1 MWEIGRKRSSL
12 GSCFTGRKNDR
23 TRLWFYNW
31 TLEDLTILRWLYVR
45 DLLQT
50 LVARNMKL
58 RYKRSVM
65 GFAWSLLN
73 PLAQL
78 LVFGFVF
85 TTVLPLNIPNYV
97 VFLFSG
103 LLPWTWFSGALSG
116 HEAICRGIGE
126 LIRRPGFPIAILP
139 VITLVSHLVHFLLA
153 LPVLLLFILA
163 AKTTLTWTILALPL
177 IIIIQFVFMLSLAY
191 LLSTIHVTFRDT
203 QYLLNILLML
213 GFYLTPVF
221 YNSAAVPQRLHL
233 IYSLNPMYHLINAY
247 RAILL
252 HDVWPDF
259 VSLSLVAAASLVL
272 LGIGYRYFLSTSSQ
286 FVEEI

>member
-1 MWEIGRKRSSL
+1 M
-12 GSCFTGRKNDR
+12 
-23 TRLWFYNW
+23 TRLITGSTTNQWKHPS
-31 TLEDLTILRWLYVR
+31 IQRWLYVR

-78 LVFGFVF
+78 LVFSFVF
-85 TTVLPLNIPNYV
+85 TTVLPLNIPNYT
-97 VFLFSG
+97 VFLFTG
-103 LLPWTWFSGALSG
+103 LLPWTWFSGGLIEAT
-116 HEAICRGIGE
+116 EAIVGNRE
-126 LIRRPGFPIAILP
+126 LIRRPGFPIAVLP
-139 VITLVSHLVHFLLA
+139 VITLVSHLVHFILA

-163 AKTTLTWTILALPL
+163 AKTTLTWTVLALPL
-177 IIIIQFVFMLSLAY
+177 IITVQFVFMLSLAY

-203 QYLLNILLML
+203 QYLLNILLLL

-221 YNSAAVPQRLHL
+221 YDSTAVPPRFHL

-252 HDVWPDF
+252 HGVWPDF
-259 VSLSLVAAASLVL
+259 VSLSLVAGASLAL
-272 LGIGYRYFLSTSSQ
+272 LLIGYRYFLGTSSQ
-286 FVEEI
+286 FVEEL

>member
-1 MWEIGRKRSSL
+1 MDGRMTGLVS
-12 GSCFTGRKNDR
+12 GST
-23 TRLWFYNW
+23 TRQWKHVTIQRWFY
-31 TLEDLTILRWLYVR
+31 LR

-50 LVARNMKL
+50 LVERNMKL

-85 TTVLPLNIPNYV
+85 TTVLPLNIANYT

-103 LLPWTWFSGALSG
+103 LLPWTWFSGALLEAT
-116 HEAICRGIGE
+116 EAIVGNRE
-126 LIRRPGFPIAILP
+126 LIRRPGFPIAVLP
-139 VITLVSHLVHFLLA
+139 VITLLSHLVHFILA

-163 AKTTLTWTILALPL
+163 AKITLTWTILALPL

-203 QYLLNILLML
+203 QYLLNIILML

-221 YNSAAVPQRLHL
+221 YDSAAVPQRLHL

-252 HDVWPDF
+252 HGVWPDF

-272 LGIGYRYFLSTSSQ
+272 LGIGYWYFLSTSSQ

>member
-1 MWEIGRKRSSL
+1 MTGLVTRS
-12 GSCFTGRKNDR
+12 TTDQWKQP
-23 TRLWFYNW
+23 
-31 TLEDLTILRWLYVR
+31 TIQRWLYIR

-50 LVARNMKL
+50 LVARNMKV

-85 TTVLPLNIPNYV
+85 TMVLPLNIPNYA

-103 LLPWTWFSGALSG
+103 LLPWTWFSGALLEST
-116 HEAICRGIGE
+116 EAIVGNRE
-126 LIRRPGFPIAILP
+126 LIRRPGFPTAVLP
-139 VITLVSHLVHFLLA
+139 VITLVSHLVHFTLA
-153 LPVLLLFILA
+153 LPVLLLFLLA
-163 AKTTLTWTILALPL
+163 AKITLTWTILALPL
-177 IIIIQFVFMLSLAY
+177 IIIVQFVLMLSLAY

-203 QYLLNILLML
+203 QYLLNILLLL

-221 YNSAAVPQRLHL
+221 YDSTAVPGRFHL
-233 IYSLNPMYHLINAY
+233 MYSLNPMYHLINAY

-252 HDVWPDF
+252 HGVWPDF
-259 VSLSLVAAASLVL
+259 VSLGLVGAAASAVL
-272 LGIGYRYFLSTSSQ
+272 LLGYRYFIHTSYQ
-286 FVEEI
+286 FVEEL

>member
-1 MWEIGRKRSSL
+1 MDGRMTGLVSS
-12 GSCFTGRKNDR
+12 STTDQWKNS
-23 TRLWFYNW
+23 TMQ
-31 TLEDLTILRWLYVR
+31 RWLYVR

-85 TTVLPLNIPNYV
+85 TTVLPLNIANYT

-103 LLPWTWFSGALSG
+103 LLPWTWFSGALF
-116 HEAICRGIGE
+116 EATDAIVGNRE
-126 LIRRPGFPIAILP
+126 LIRRPGFPIAVLP
-139 VITLVSHLVHFLLA
+139 VITLLSHLVHFMLA

-163 AKTTLTWTILALPL
+163 AKITLTWTILALPL

-203 QYLLNILLML
+203 QYLLNIILML

-221 YNSAAVPQRLHL
+221 YDSAAVPQRLHL

-252 HDVWPDF
+252 HGVWPDF
-259 VSLSLVAAASLVL
+259 VALGLVAAASLVL
-272 LGIGYRYFLSTSSQ
+272 LGIGYWYFHSTSSQ

>member
-1 MWEIGRKRSSL
+1 MTGLVS
-12 GSCFTGRKNDR
+12 GSTTEQWKHP
-23 TRLWFYNW
+23 
-31 TLEDLTILRWLYVR
+31 TLQRWLYIR
-45 DLLQT
+45 DLLQI

-85 TTVLPLNIPNYV
+85 TTVLPLNIPNYA

-103 LLPWTWFSGALSG
+103 LLPWSWFSGALFEAT
-116 HEAICRGIGE
+116 EAIVGNRE
-126 LIRRPGFPIAILP
+126 LIRRPGFPTALLP

-153 LPVLLLFILA
+153 LPVLLLFILTSKIA
-163 AKTTLTWTILALPL
+163 LNWTILALPL
-177 IIIIQFVFMLSLAY
+177 IIIVQFVFMLSLAY

-203 QYLLNILLML
+203 QYLLNILLLL

-221 YNSAAVPQRLHL
+221 YDSTAVPTRFHL

-252 HDVWPDF
+252 HGVWPDF
-259 VSLSLVAAASLVL
+259 VSLGLVGAVASVVL
-272 LGIGYRYFLSTSSQ
+272 LLGYLYFIHTSYQ
-286 FVEEI
+286 FVEEL

>member
-1 MWEIGRKRSSL
+1 MDGRMTGLVSGSRTDQWKRP
-12 GSCFTGRKNDR
+12 
-23 TRLWFYNW
+23 
-31 TLEDLTILRWLYVR
+31 TILRWLYVR

-85 TTVLPLNIPNYV
+85 TTVLPLNIANYT

-103 LLPWTWFSGALSG
+103 LLPWTWFSGALFEAT
-116 HEAICRGIGE
+116 EAIVGNRE
-126 LIRRPGFPIAILP
+126 LIRRPGFPIAVLP
-139 VITLVSHLVHFLLA
+139 VITLLSHLVHFILA

-163 AKTTLTWTILALPL
+163 AKITLTWTILALPL

-221 YNSAAVPQRLHL
+221 YDSAAVPQRLHL

-252 HDVWPDF
+252 HGVWPDF
-259 VSLSLVAAASLVL
+259 VSLGLVAAASLVL

>member
-1 MWEIGRKRSSL
+1 M
-12 GSCFTGRKNDR
+12 TGLVSGTTTDQWKHPPRQ
-23 TRLWFYNW
+23 
-31 TLEDLTILRWLYVR
+31 RWLYIR

-73 PLAQL
+73 PMAQL

-85 TTVLPLNIPNYV
+85 TTVLPLNIPNYT

-103 LLPWTWFSGALSG
+103 LLPWSWFSGALFEAT
-116 HEAICRGIGE
+116 EAIVGNRE
-126 LIRRPGFPIAILP
+126 LIRRPGFPTAVLPIITIL
-139 VITLVSHLVHFLLA
+139 SHLVHFLLA

-163 AKTTLTWTILALPL
+163 AKITLTWAILALPL
-177 IIIIQFVFMLSLAY
+177 IIIVQFLFMLSLAY

-203 QYLLNILLML
+203 QYLLNILLLL

-221 YNSAAVPQRLHL
+221 YDSTAIPQRFHL

-252 HDVWPDF
+252 HGVWPDF
-259 VSLSLVAAASLVL
+259 IALGLVGASASALLLLS
-272 LGIGYRYFLSTSSQ
+272 YRYFLHFSDQ
-286 FVEEI
+286 FVEEL

>member
-1 MWEIGRKRSSL
+1 MTGLVS
-12 GSCFTGRKNDR
+12 GSTTDQWK
-23 TRLWFYNW
+23 YP
-31 TLEDLTILRWLYVR
+31 TIQRWLYVR

-85 TTVLPLNIPNYV
+85 TTVLPLNIPNYT

-103 LLPWTWFSGALSG
+103 LLPWTWFSGALFEAT
-116 HEAICRGIGE
+116 EAIVGNRE
-126 LIRRPGFPIAILP
+126 LIRRPGFPTAVLP
-139 VITLVSHLVHFLLA
+139 VITLLSHLVHFTLA

-163 AKTTLTWTILALPL
+163 AKITLTWAIFALPL
-177 IIIIQFVFMLSLAY
+177 IITIQFVFMLSLAY

-221 YNSAAVPQRLHL
+221 YDSTTVPPRFHL

-252 HDVWPDF
+252 HGVWPEF
-259 VSLSLVAAASLVL
+259 VSLSLVGAASLAL
-272 LGIGYRYFLSTSSQ
+272 LLIGYRYFLSISSQ
-286 FVEEI
+286 FVEEL

>member
-1 MWEIGRKRSSL
+1 MDGRM
-12 GSCFTGRKNDR
+12 TGLVSGTTTDQWKHPPRQ
-23 TRLWFYNW
+23 
-31 TLEDLTILRWLYVR
+31 RWLYIR

-73 PLAQL
+73 PMAQL

-85 TTVLPLNIPNYV
+85 TTVLPLNIPNYT

-103 LLPWTWFSGALSG
+103 LLPWSWFSGALFEAT
-116 HEAICRGIGE
+116 EAIVGNRE
-126 LIRRPGFPIAILP
+126 LIRRPGFPTAVLPIITIL
-139 VITLVSHLVHFLLA
+139 SHLVHFLLA

-163 AKTTLTWTILALPL
+163 AKITLTWAILALPL
-177 IIIIQFVFMLSLAY
+177 IIIVQFLFMLSLAY

-203 QYLLNILLML
+203 QYLLNILLLL
-213 GFYLTPVF
+213 GFYLTPVL
-221 YNSAAVPQRLHL
+221 YDSTAVPQRFHL
-233 IYSLNPMYHLINAY
+233 IYLLNPMYHFINAY

-252 HDVWPDF
+252 NGVWPDF
-259 VSLSLVAAASLVL
+259 LSLGLVGAGAGAL
-272 LGIGYRYFLSTSSQ
+272 LLLGYRYFLRLSDQ
-286 FVEEI
+286 FVEEL

>member
-1 MWEIGRKRSSL
+1 MTELAS
-12 GSCFTGRKNDR
+12 GSR
-23 TRLWFYNW
+23 TEQWKHPSVQRG
-31 TLEDLTILRWLYVR
+31 LYVR

-50 LVARNMKL
+50 LVARDMKL

-85 TTVLPLNIPNYV
+85 TRVLPLHIQNYP

-103 LLPWTWFSGALSG
+103 LLPWSWFSGALF
-116 HEAICRGIGE
+116 EATDAIVGNRE
-126 LIRRPGFPIAILP
+126 LIRRPGFPIAVLP
-139 VITLVSHLVHFLLA
+139 VITLLSHLVHFVLA
-153 LPVLLLFILA
+153 VPVLLLFILA
-163 AKTTLTWTILALPL
+163 AKITLTWTILALPL

-203 QYLLNILLML
+203 QYLLNILLLL

-221 YNSAAVPQRLHL
+221 YDSTAVPPKSQL

-247 RAILL
+247 RSILL
-252 HDVWPDF
+252 HGMWPDF
-259 VSLSLVAAASLVL
+259 VSISLVGAASLIL
-272 LGIGYRYFLSTSSQ
+272 LLIGYRYFHNTSSQ
-286 FVEEI
+286 FVEEL